1 MEKSV
6 GHSLKLLDALQKIW
20 APLRK
25 LFTPPGV
32 PSWLRTWVVSILLH
46 EAKRLL

>member
-1 MEKSV
+1 
-6 GHSLKLLDALQKIW
+6 LDAVQKIW
-20 APLRK
+20 APHRK

-46 EAKRLL
+46 EEKLVLGLFCLH